1 VAVWIVDAAPK
12 RIYTRIPCDPLLLH
26 GTLENRMTAPSQDF
40 GHWLSAARGGSRDA
54 LGRAFEACRRYLLSV
69 AHDQLNP
76 DLRAKGGAS
85 DLVQE
90 TFLEAQSAFERFRG
104 NSEVELRAWLRQLLH
119 HRAAKFR
126 RHYRTTQKRRLA
138 RETTLTAAGDPSG
151 PAAER
156 SSPSAQLVANEQA
169 QRLRE
174 ALERLPDDY
183 RRVIT
188 LRYVEQCPFDE
199 IGRLMQRTPNA
210 ARLLWLRAIEH
221 VKHHLRS
228 RDEP

>member
-1 VAVWIVDAAPK
+1 
-12 RIYTRIPCDPLLLH
+12 
-26 GTLENRMTAPSQDF
+26 MTAPSQDF
-40 GHWLSAARGGSRDA
+40 GRWLSAARDGSRDA

-76 DLRAKGGAS
+76 DLQAKGGAS

-104 NSEVELRAWLRQLLH
+104 NSEAELRAWLRQLLH

-126 RHYRTTQKRRLA
+126 RRYRTTQKRRLA
-138 RETTLTAAGDPSG
+138 RETALTALGDPAG
-151 PAAER
+151 AAAER
-156 SSPSAQLVANEQA
+156 SSPSAALMAHEQA
-169 QRLRE
+169 QRLRQ

-188 LRYVEQCPFDE
+188 LRYVEQTSFEE

-228 RDEP
+228 CDEP

>member
-1 VAVWIVDAAPK
+1 MNAP
-12 RIYTRIPCDPLLLH
+12 T
-26 GTLENRMTAPSQDF
+26 QDF

-54 LGRAFEACRRYLLSV
+54 LGQAFEACRRYLLSV
-69 AHDQLNP
+69 AHRQLNH
-76 DLRAKGGAS
+76 DLQAKGGAS
-85 DLVQE
+85 DLVQD
-90 TFLEAQSAFERFRG
+90 TFLEAQSSFDHFRG

-126 RHYRTTQKRRLA
+126 RHYRTTQKRRLS
-138 RETTLTAAGDPSG
+138 RETALSA
-151 PAAER
+151 AAEPAGAALR
-156 SSPSAQLVANEQA
+156 AVSPSTQLMAHEQA
-169 QRLRE
+169 QRLRQ
-174 ALERLPDDY
+174 ALELLPDDY

-188 LRYVEQCPFDE
+188 LRYVEQCPFEE

-221 VKHHLRS
+221 VKHHLGG